1 MKTLSKA
8 ATTIHVRLNWPLA
21 GAVALISIGSIA
33 LMVLVVLL
41 AMTISSTLAEAQALR
56 MPNGM
61 VQVVTEPQLPLSIHQ
76 QTAERRCTTLLLL
89 YEAHRFVDAD
99 AERKH
104 EHQTEKYL

>member
-8 ATTIHVRLNWPLA
+8 ATTMHVRLNWPLA

-41 AMTISSTLAEAQALR
+41 AMTISATLAEAQALR

-61 VQVVTEPQLPLSIHQ
+61 VQVVTEPQLPLH
-76 QTAERRCTTLLLL
+76 TPTDR
-89 YEAHRFVDAD
+89 
-99 AERKH
+99 
-104 EHQTEKYL
+104 

>member
-8 ATTIHVRLNWPLA
+8 ATTLHVRLSWPLA

-61 VQVVTEPQLPLSIHQ
+61 VQVVTEPQLPLH
-76 QTAERRCTTLLLL
+76 TPTGR
-89 YEAHRFVDAD
+89 
-99 AERKH
+99 
-104 EHQTEKYL
+104 